1 MKSKKI
7 PYGKLRLA
15 FVCVCVFAAA
25 LMLGFYRWPFFLAA
39 IPALAGYLYIDKR
52 YLRCPHCGTWENLER
67 LHYAA
72 RHPYHC
78 RGCGRLLEFDR

>member
-7 PYGKLRLA
+7 PYGKLCLA
-15 FVCVCVFAAA
+15 FACVCVCGAA
-25 LMLGFYRWPFFLAA
+25 LMLGFYWWPFFLAV
-39 IPALAGYLYIDKR
+39 IPALGGYLYIHWR
-52 YLRCPHCGTWENLER
+52 YLRCPYCGTWENLER

-72 RHPYHC
+72 NHPSHC